1 MGWLSDVLIHE
12 ATFDDSLAADALAKR
27 HSTTHEA
34 VDVARRMR
42 ARVTILTH
50 LSQRYAKVPVFDF
63 DHAPATAIAFDQMCV
78 RRPSLH
84 HACSLALRSVWLAI
98 RPSICRLSLPTHL
111 RSAP

>member
-1 MGWLSDVLIHE
+1 VACPDLLIHE
-12 ATFDDSLAADALAKR
+12 ATFDDSLAADAVAKR

-50 LSQRYAKVPVFDF
+50 LSQRYAKVPGLRLRHAPSPTPTRTKRTKVPVFDF

-78 RRPSLH
+78 RRKL
-84 HACSLALRSVWLAI
+84 LRPRRR
-98 RPSICRLSLPTHL
+98 RPRRHVP
-111 RSAP
+111 